1 MDTLFPGGLTTQ
13 ILANP
18 FWLWLTLGAILLAVE
33 AAASTEWLLWPAAA
47 AGVVAVIT
55 LTGLD
60 LSLPVQGMIFA
71 GLTIAGAVMSR
82 TLLASKPTTGPDR
95 NDPEARLIGQ
105 AGEVSTA
112 FEGRMGRV
120 FVDGTEW
127 SAELEEGETLAE
139 KERVIVTG
147 INGTRLRIRAVV
159 PTVLHVAKAADPVTS
174 QGQS

>member
-1 MDTLFPGGLTTQ
+1 MDTLVSQGLATQ

-47 AGVVAVIT
+47 AGVVAVVT

-60 LSLPVQGMIFA
+60 LSMPVQGMIFA
-71 GLTIAGAVMSR
+71 GLTITGAVMSR
-82 TLLASKPTTGPDR
+82 TLLSNKPSTAGPDR

-112 FEGRMGRV
+112 FEGRTGRV

-127 SAELEEGETLAE
+127 SAELEDGETLAE
-139 KERVIVTG
+139 KE
-147 INGTRLRIRAVV
+147 
-159 PTVLHVAKAADPVTS
+159 
-174 QGQS
+174 